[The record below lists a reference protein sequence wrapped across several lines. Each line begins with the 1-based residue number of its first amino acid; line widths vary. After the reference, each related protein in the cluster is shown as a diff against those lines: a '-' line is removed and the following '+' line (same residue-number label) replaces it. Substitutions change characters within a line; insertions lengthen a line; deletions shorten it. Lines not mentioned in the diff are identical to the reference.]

1 MTTTDEQVFAAA
13 YELAGVRDSRCIATA
28 ASLVC
33 NLDQGHDGDHLD
45 VIDEVFWRYA
55 PGGDP
60 YE

>member
-1 MTTTDEQVFAAA
+1 MTTTDEQVFDATAP
-13 YELAGVRDSRCIATA
+13 GVRDSRCIATA

-45 VIDEVFWRYA
+45 RIDEVFWRYA